1 MPVPDRNVSQA
12 VRTVLDMTAAM
23 TSPEARWATGLNPQQ
38 EAAVR
43 SDAQRLLIMA
53 GAGTGKTKTLV
64 SRVARLIDDGVPPE
78 RILLLTFTRRAAA
91 EMLRRVGALVDHR
104 GVGRVWGGT
113 FHGIANR
120 LLRRHGDT
128 VGLGAAFTIVDQAD
142 TEDVFGL
149 LRHEAGVAAQ
159 GQRFPKAGT
168 IASIY
173 SRVVNEQRP
182 LTEVVQ
188 KHYPWCGDHAEA
200 LIELFQAYG
209 ARKRE
214 LGVLDY
220 DDLLLYWSA
229 LLDGPVGGATRA
241 LFDHVLVDE
250 YQDTNGIQADI
261 LGKLCESSRLA
272 VVGDDAQAIY
282 AFRAASIEHIRN
294 FADHFAPVTTITLEQ
309 NYRSTP
315 QILDVANRVIAVSNA
330 VHPKTLWSER
340 VVGLRPELTVCQDEA
355 VQAEAVC
362 DRILELREQ
371 GIPLIDQAVLFRT
384 GHHSSGLEIEL
395 GRRRIPYVKFGGL
408 KFLEAAHV
416 KDLVAMLRML
426 ENPDDTIAWRRV
438 LQLLPGVGPATA
450 ERLHHSAIEAA
461 IATGESP
468 VQVFATTTPMT
479 SAQVRSALTT
489 LQASIRQALSDAS
502 AAPAQQVEAF
512 LPFCEEVFA
521 ANYDDAAARIVDV
534 QQLAVLASG
543 SASRTAFLADLVLD
557 PPVSTSDLAGPP
569 YLDDDYLILSTIHS
583 AKGGEWRAVYVIH
596 ASDGNIPSDM
606 SLGDEEGLE
615 EERRLFYVALTRA
628 KDHLMVSYPQRYYHQ
643 RHGFDGAHTYA
654 PRSRFIDP
662 ALEAFDV
669 TPAAAPAPED
679 GGAGGAQPA
688 PDVVEDR
695 LAALWR

>member
-1 MPVPDRNVSQA
+1 
-12 VRTVLDMTAAM
+12 MTAV
-23 TSPEARWATGLNPQQ
+23 TSPEARWAAGLNTEQ

-43 SDAQRLLIMA
+43 SDADRLLVIA

-78 RILLLTFTRRAAA
+78 RILLVTFTRRAAA

-113 FHGIANR
+113 FHGVANR
-120 LLRRHGDT
+120 LMRRHGEAI
-128 VGLGAAFTIVDQAD
+128 GLGGAFTIVDQSD

-149 LRHEAGVAAQ
+149 LRHEAGVAQKAR
-159 GQRFPKAGT
+159 RFPKPGT
-168 IASIY
+168 IGSIY
-173 SRVVNEQRP
+173 SRVVNEQKP
-182 LTEVVQ
+182 VSEILQ
-188 KHYPWCGDHAEA
+188 KHYPWCADHAED
-200 LIELFQAYG
+200 LIGLFQGYG

-214 LGVLDY
+214 LAVLDY

-229 LLDGPVGGATRA
+229 LLDGPAGGAVRS

-261 LGKLCESSRLA
+261 LQKLCPDSKLT

-282 AFRAASIEHIRN
+282 AFRAASIEHIRT
-294 FADHFAPVTTITLEQ
+294 FADDFAPVETVTLEQ

-315 QILDVANRVIAVSNA
+315 QILDVANAAIGVSKV
-330 VHPKTLWSER
+330 VHPKRLWTDRAEGIR
-340 VVGLRPELTVCQDEA
+340 PALVVCHDEA
-355 VQAEAVC
+355 LQAEAVC

-384 GHHSSGLEIEL
+384 GHHSGGLEIEL

-450 ERLHHSAIEAA
+450 ERLHSGAVEAA
-461 IATGESP
+461 AATGESP
-468 VQVFATTTPMT
+468 IRAFATTTPMV
-479 SAQVRSALTT
+479 SAQVRPAIGT
-489 LQASIRQALSDAS
+489 LQQSIRRAIGTGGTVPPSE
-502 AAPAQQVEAF
+502 QVEAF
-512 LPFCEEVFA
+512 LPFCEDVFPA
-521 ANYDDAAARIVDV
+521 TYDDAAARLVDV
-534 QQLAVLASG
+534 QQLAALASG
-543 SASRTAFLADLVLD
+543 TETRAAFLADLALD
-557 PPVSTSDLAGPP
+557 PPVSTSDLAGAPH
-569 YLDDDYLILSTIHS
+569 LDDDYLILSTIHS

-606 SLGDEEGLE
+606 ALGDEEGLE

-643 RHGFDGAHTYA
+643 RFGFEAAHSYA

-662 ALEAFDV
+662 AIDGFDV
-669 TPAAAPAPED
+669 SSVAPEASHD
-679 GGAGGAQPA
+679 QVVGGISG

-695 LAALWR
+695 LTALWR